1 MESAREPIKSTE
13 EHVADADRLARSYA
27 DVLLAQGHSAKDM
40 AYLAYLEGF
49 GVGLGTCNAIWEKRT
64 GVKP

>member
-1 MESAREPIKSTE
+1 MESAREPIKTTE
-13 EHVADADRLARSYA
+13 EHVADADKLARSYA

-49 GVGLGTCNAIWEKRT
+49 QVGLGTANGIWAKRT
-64 GVKP
+64 GVQS